1 MQILLFKYFDPNEPM
16 AAFNYDLLDCLLF
29 LFLFF
34 FVEAKKCG
42 NVVLVGEGCPLFM
55 MLFNVPH
62 PDARFVQHSLQ
73 S

>member
-42 NVVLVGEGCPLFM
+42 NVCFGRGRLPFI
-55 MLFNVPH
+55 H
-62 PDARFVQHSLQ
+62 DAFQCSPP
-73 S
+73 